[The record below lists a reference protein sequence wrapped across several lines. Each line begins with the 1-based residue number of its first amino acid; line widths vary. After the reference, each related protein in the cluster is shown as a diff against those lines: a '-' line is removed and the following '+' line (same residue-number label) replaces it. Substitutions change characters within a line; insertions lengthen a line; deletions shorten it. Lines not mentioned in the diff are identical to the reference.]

1 MRTFGRLAALAT
13 AALAF
18 ISFASPASVLARPDR
33 SPPPTSSQ
41 GGKTVLH
48 VYSPNQTVKVVVKL
62 PGVSSFNC
70 GPTQVS
76 QLIVEDIHNRNPIP
90 ITPLAANLQ
99 DIGYFTLL
107 SGRTVSITPAP
118 QFSCLQG
125 AIITFV
131 TLAQCPCNIGPPFNS
146 VCTDPTHPFGGD
158 PSLIFPNGVN
168 LAEAT
173 LNVTAPHQETVD
185 ISCNQGANATISV
198 QFTPGSG
205 PNWNNGA
212 GNNNVTNIQNSWV
225 DIKNRKDNNCNLT
238 GVFAY
243 NLTNCNAGPDAC
255 PQGAFCS
262 TASSLCNIQR
272 LGSGGTV
279 QVTYMGPL
287 APPN

>member
-1 MRTFGRLAALAT
+1 MRTFGRFAALAT
-13 AALAF
+13 AALTLLSLAY
-18 ISFASPASVLARPDR
+18 PASGIAREMR
-33 SPPPTSSQ
+33 SPGTT
-41 GGKTVLH
+41 GDRTTVLH

-76 QLIVEDIHNRNPIP
+76 QLRVEDIHNKNIIP
-90 ITPLAANLQ
+90 ITPLASNLQ

-173 LNVTAPHQETVD
+173 LNVPSPQQETVD
-185 ISCNQGANATISV
+185 ISCNQGANATISI

-205 PNWNNGA
+205 PNWNNGS
-212 GNNNVTNIQNSWV
+212 GINNVTNIQNSWV
-225 DIKNRKDNNCNLT
+225 DIKNKRDNNCNLT

-243 NLTNCNAGPDAC
+243 NLTNCTAGPGAC
-255 PQGAFCS
+255 PDQGAFCS